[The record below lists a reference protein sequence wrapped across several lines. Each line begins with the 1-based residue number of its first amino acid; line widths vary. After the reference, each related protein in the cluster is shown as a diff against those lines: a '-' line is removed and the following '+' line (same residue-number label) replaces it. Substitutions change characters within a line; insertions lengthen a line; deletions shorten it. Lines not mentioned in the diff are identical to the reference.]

1 MLPNVKKR
9 GGGSLFFFKKEKKIH
24 EKAGKRGKQNRASK
38 IVDGKK

>member
-1 MLPNVKKR
+1 MLPNVKK
-9 GGGSLFFFKKEKKIH
+9 GEGAPYFFLKKEKKIH